1 MKFVNTAEL
10 KNRLNAVLAEVSHG
24 DTVVVTRHGK
34 PAATILSTTE
44 DDLDQVLFERSAA
57 VSRAVLEGLRDLE
70 AGRTVTLREYAAR
83 RFGTSRTP
91 TSPKRRRAA
100 PPSSR

>member
-1 MKFVNTAEL
+1 MAMKF
-10 KNRLNAVLAEVSHG
+10 G
-24 DTVVVTRHGK
+24 
-34 PAATILSTTE
+34 
-44 DDLDQVLFERSAA
+44 DLDQVLFERSAA

-83 RFGTSRTP
+83 RFGTSGIP
-91 TSPKRRRAA
+91 TSLKRRRAA